1 MRSLRPD
8 VHIIQFVRRLI
19 PSLIC
24 LAFALSLHASV
35 PTASPSAPKFS
46 QSARG
51 AETLNSAQNKKV
63 FSITSAPADNQ
74 SFYVE
79 FYGTEALPAKTQR
92 KNGLLHR
99 FAIAIKRTAQK
110 VPFLPN

>member
-1 MRSLRPD
+1 
-8 VHIIQFVRRLI
+8 VHIIQFVRRLV
-19 PSLIC
+19 PTLIC

-35 PTASPSAPKFS
+35 PTAPSAPRFS

-51 AETLNSAQNKKV
+51 AETLNSVQSKQR